1 MAVLDASVYVAL
13 MNANK
18 PHHAR
23 SWRWLQQAQSDH
35 ESLVAPII
43 LLAEVAAAISRGT
56 DDLVLARQ
64 VIQQLKQSKLIRL
77 AVITPDLAERAAE
90 IAVDHQIRGC
100 DAIYVALADQ
110 MKDELVTLDKQQ
122 FERGSAVVKTREP

>member
-1 MAVLDASVYVAL
+1 
-13 MNANK
+13 
-18 PHHAR
+18 
-23 SWRWLQQAQSDH
+23 
-35 ESLVAPII
+35 LVRCAH
-43 LLAEVAAAISRGT
+43 RGAGRFG
-56 DDLVLARQ
+56 L
-64 VIQQLKQSKLIRL
+64 
-77 AVITPDLAERAAE
+77 PE